1 MFIKI
6 ALILSIVLQF
16 SAALMAVPLIK
27 KTKFNIS
34 WILIS
39 IALFLMAIRRLI
51 ELIPFIQKNTTLP
64 EVTFAHWLGIFISIF
79 LLVGVFYIRKIFD
92 FLKHIDELR
101 KESEQKV
108 LETIILTEE
117 KERRSFAK
125 DLHDGLGPLL
135 SSIKMLASALSQ
147 TKQEAKNKKIVDN
160 MNLVAGEAITSIK
173 EISNHLS
180 PHILDNFGL
189 ISALKSFV
197 DKVNISKGIRIKID
211 SNINEERLDFNVEVV
226 LYRVI
231 CELINNT
238 IKHASS
244 KNIKIDLFK
253 ESQQLNIH
261 YTDDGKGFDINDVLI
276 KTEGRGY
283 ANIQSRIRSINGQ
296 LIFESQPN
304 SGVDVKIYLKLY
316 AKN

>member
-16 SAALMAVPLIK
+16 SAALLAIPLIK

-34 WILIS
+34 WIFIS
-39 IALFLMAIRRLI
+39 IALILMAIRRLI

-79 LLVGVFYIRKIFD
+79 LLIGLFYIRKLFD
-92 FLKHIDELR
+92 FLKHIDQLR
-101 KESEQKV
+101 EESEQKV
-108 LETIILTEE
+108 LETIIRTEE

-147 TKQEAKNKKIVDN
+147 TKQDAKNKRIIDN

-189 ISALKSFV
+189 ISAIRSFV
-197 DKVNISKGIRIKID
+197 DKVNISKTIKIKID

-231 CELINNT
+231 SELINNT
-238 IKHASS
+238 IKHASA
-244 KNIKIDLFK
+244 KNIIIELFK

-261 YTDDGKGFDINDVLI
+261 YSDDGKGFDINDVLI

-296 LIFESQPN
+296 LIFESWPN
-304 SGVDVKIYLKLY
+304 SGVDVKINMKLN

>member
-1 MFIKI
+1 
-6 ALILSIVLQF
+6 
-16 SAALMAVPLIK
+16 
-27 KTKFNIS
+27 
-34 WILIS
+34 
-39 IALFLMAIRRLI
+39 
-51 ELIPFIQKNTTLP
+51 
-64 EVTFAHWLGIFISIF
+64 
-79 LLVGVFYIRKIFD
+79 
-92 FLKHIDELR
+92 
-101 KESEQKV
+101 
-108 LETIILTEE
+108 
-117 KERRSFAK
+117 
-125 DLHDGLGPLL
+125 
-135 SSIKMLASALSQ
+135 
-147 TKQEAKNKKIVDN
+147 
-160 MNLVAGEAITSIK
+160 
-173 EISNHLS
+173 
-180 PHILDNFGL
+180 
-189 ISALKSFV
+189 
-197 DKVNISKGIRIKID
+197 
-211 SNINEERLDFNVEVV
+211 VEVV

-261 YTDDGKGFDINDVLI
+261 YTDDGKGFDISDVLI

>member
-16 SAALMAVPLIK
+16 SAALLAIPLIK
-27 KTKFNIS
+27 KTKFNVS

-79 LLVGVFYIRKIFD
+79 LLVGLFYIRKIFD

-101 KESEQKV
+101 EESEQKV
-108 LETIILTEE
+108 LETIIRTEE

-147 TKQEAKNKKIVDN
+147 TKQEPKNKKIIDN
-160 MNLVAGEAITSIK
+160 MNIVAGEAITSIK

-197 DKVNISKGIRIKID
+197 EKVNVSKSIKIKID

-238 IKHASS
+238 IKHSS
-244 KNIKIDLFK
+244 AKNIKIDLFK
-253 ESQQLNIH
+253 ENQQLNIH
-261 YTDDGKGFDINDVLI
+261 YTDDGKGFDINEVSI

>member
-16 SAALMAVPLIK
+16 AAAILAIPLIK

-39 IALFLMAIRRLI
+39 IALILMALRRLI

-64 EVTFAHWLGIFISIF
+64 EVTFAHWLGILISIF
-79 LLVGVFYIRKIFD
+79 FLIGVFYIRKIFD
-92 FLKHIDELR
+92 FLKHLDELR
-101 KESEQKV
+101 EESEKNV
-108 LETIILTEE
+108 LKTIIRTEE

-147 TKQEAKNKKIVDN
+147 TKQEAKNKKIIDS
-160 MNLVAGEAITSIK
+160 MNVVASEAITSIK

-189 ISALKSFV
+189 ISALKSFSE
-197 DKVNISKGIRIKID
+197 KVNVSKNIKIKIN
-211 SNINEERLDFNVEVV
+211 SNINEHRLDYNVEVV

-238 IKHASS
+238 IKHAAA
-244 KNIKIDLFK
+244 KNIKIDLIK
-253 ESQQLNIH
+253 ENQQLNIH
-261 YTDDGKGFDINDVLI
+261 YQDDGKGFDINEVLT

-283 ANIQSRIRSINGQ
+283 ANIQSRVRSINGK
-296 LIFESQPN
+296 ISFESKLN
-304 SGVDVKIYLKLY
+304 SGVDVSIQLKFY
-316 AKN
+316 EK